1 MFGSGKTT
9 LIIFNEEINIM
20 KTVKSLKRSDLLIK
34 SISKTVKNEV
44 KEQKDRFLSMLLD
57 KLAASLSG
65 NLWAGKGVK
74 KSKIL

>member
-1 MFGSGKTT
+1 
-9 LIIFNEEINIM
+9 M

-65 NLWAGKGVK
+65 NL
-74 KSKIL
+74 

>member
-65 NLWAGKGVK
+65 NL
-74 KSKIL
+74 

>member
-1 MFGSGKTT
+1 MFGSGKMT

-65 NLWAGKGVK
+65 NL
-74 KSKIL
+74 